1 MQEGEILTLEI
12 EFEICEKISYAMY
25 HNNLPVVSKFVLVN
39 EGESVENIVI
49 KVSSDSS
56 FFKTFEIRADRIAA
70 RSTIDLL
77 SDPTFKFSLDP
88 NFFANLTENTH
99 GEVNIELSFGEDNV
113 LSHSFSVELQTYD
126 MWSGLGIMPE
136 MIASFV
142 TPNADSLNVVKARAS
157 DILKEWGYASSFN
170 GYLSDN
176 DTVLKMVAAIYKA
189 VCEQNINYSLP
200 PNDFGQKGQRIR
212 MPDEVLNTKTG
223 TCIDLAVLFAS
234 LFESINLEPVIF
246 FTTGHA
252 FVGVHL
258 VNEAIHS
265 MIEFSNTLYR
275 ADIVGNSMCA
285 IECTLAVNSNLSSF
299 DIAKQKGYDNL
310 SDSDTF
316 QLAVEIYNARQKIK
330 PLPIRRM
337 EGTSWIVERDAAVAD
352 MAAPK
357 QLGHVDVA
365 MDYDIKLTKVEKW
378 KRQLLDLSTRN
389 YLIKMSLGKKIVPLL
404 ISDIASMEDRLSD
417 GKTFT
422 LMSKPQEWGGNQR
435 YMAAPFETDECLG
448 NCSELFSAN
457 LGKGYLHTPL
467 TDLETEKTLR
477 SIIRQANQDL
487 EESGCNSLFLVIGV
501 LKWYEAKSKSPN
513 YAPLILLPIQMKKT
527 IKGFVIEKLDE
538 DTLFNVTLQEKLKQE
553 YDIDLPIPDPLP
565 TDDNGVDVPAIIQ
578 TVRQAIKKM
587 SGWEVYNGS
596 GLGIFS
602 FSQYAMWKDLDS
614 NIDYFKENPVVR
626 CLAESMPYPAEH
638 IEEDAD
644 PYKGCLVV
652 PADGSQVKA
661 INASLNHSFV
671 MHGPPGTGKSQTIT
685 NMIANAL
692 DHGKTVLFV
701 AEKRA
706 ALEVVKNR
714 LDKVGIGNYCLELH
728 SNKAVKSEFISQLKN
743 AFGSVEKYDEN
754 ELSAMKA
761 RLERAKESL
770 DKYAKELH
778 CPMVAGRSM
787 YSLISSFEDNDVE
800 DVIDIHYLGAV
811 ENHTEEMIES
821 IEACVSE
828 AFVLGEKVGS
838 VSQEDLD
845 LIGLSEPSLTIETET
860 IEHIQALEDALKQ
873 LTVSNDKLNG
883 IKLPYSLTEFEK
895 IELFFDKLGT
905 ISRKLITDPDAEKY
919 LQDIDE
925 LNNGLR
931 TISDRLHAISITWQ
945 NTSLG
950 DISVLSS
957 IVSNTREKY
966 QKFISR
972 GYLETNAS
980 IVNLLDSADTVCQ
993 IFPLMINDLKIIGTY
1008 WNNEIFKDNGVATL
1022 YQRYDAAN
1030 HAGFLKKGGERRAFL
1045 ASVSSYLLNSNQKY
1059 EAYEAS
1065 IKLIVKD
1072 APDIAR
1078 CYSAFSNAMAPVGI
1092 LAELQENI
1100 CTLIDLKKELS
1111 VSQSELLEY
1120 YDIIDTGK
1128 ALISEYKEKYSAW
1141 KDCYESLSQL
1151 LEMDLVLPIYP
1162 ALFEETEELCERLRA
1177 ISESIYDIVNW
1188 HDAEKHLEAAGL
1200 SELTTHVLEGADEEV
1215 LIHSAYRAFFKAC
1228 LDYCRRTLEGMRTF
1242 GPVAFERSIRQFKEY
1257 DKKYTE
1263 LNRNILKC
1271 HLFMNLP
1278 NNEHSVSGTE
1288 TYTLNKAIQSTRMRL
1303 SIRSLMSQIPNV
1315 LQKVCPCFLM
1325 SPLSV
1330 SQYLSKD
1337 FPKFDLVIFDESS
1350 QITTPKAICALG
1362 RAKNAIIAGDNKQLP
1377 PTSFFQKK
1385 IEGDDEEDMI
1395 DVDSFLDDCLA
1406 LNMPE
1411 TYLEWHYRSHHE
1423 SLIAFSNRMYY
1434 GGKMLTFPS
1443 SNDGETEVSEVKV
1456 EKGLYE
1462 RGSGRNYPEAE
1473 AVVNEIYHRVMDD
1486 KLSKMSIGV
1495 IAFSTRQ
1502 QGCIQDMLDDRAGK
1516 DPVFFDRLNA
1526 MPEGVFVKNL
1536 ETVQGDERDVILFS
1550 IGYGRSKDGTVY
1562 QNFGPLN
1569 QAGGGRRLNVAVSRA
1584 RCKMIVFASMNFTD
1598 VKITPTTGPGVKGM
1612 REFLRFAE
1620 NNGRFE
1626 KQDRTIQGKGE
1637 SSILS
1642 SIAAEL
1648 QANGYLCHFGIGES
1662 RFHVD
1667 VAVVDKNH
1675 PGQYLLGILSDGE
1688 SYRNSDNTRDREYA
1702 RAEVL
1707 KNFGWNL
1714 IHVWSYEWYSNRT
1727 EVVNKI
1733 LERLHAIE
1741 SGQILEDESVTVDE
1755 SGPAKRELMSVN
1767 VTATASRRREYMPSA
1782 IITDPSYVMTTE
1794 YPQTIIKKVID
1805 EESPIDE
1812 KYLVKIVGKLMGMK
1826 KISENGR
1833 NTILKNISGS
1843 FVSDKCGDFVTYWKD
1858 NTPVECDYYRVSK
1871 DPTINRK
1878 IEWMSLPELRAAVID
1893 TVGAAGSVKR
1903 SDAETAVARTLEY
1916 NRTGAVIKE
1925 TIGKVIDMQIED
1937 GKIVLTE
1944 DGRLILP

>member
-1 MQEGEILTLEI
+1 MTLDI

-25 HNNLPVVSKFVLVN
+25 HNALPVVSKFVVVN
-39 EGESVENIVI
+39 EGEPVEDLSVR
-49 KVSSDSS
+49 VSSNIE
-56 FFKTFEIRADRIAA
+56 FFKAFEKHADRIAA
-70 RSTIDLL
+70 RSVLDFL
-77 SDPTFKFSLDP
+77 SDPTFRFDLDP
-88 NFFANLTENTH
+88 NFFANLTENMH
-99 GEVNIELSFGEDNV
+99 GEVNIEISFGEGETV
-113 LSHSFSVELQTYD
+113 SRSFPVELQTYD

-142 TPNADSLNVVKARAS
+142 TPNADSLSVIKARAS
-157 DILKEWGYASSFN
+157 YLLRSWGCNSSFN
-170 GYLSDN
+170 GYKSDN
-176 DTVLKMVAAIYKA
+176 DAVMKMVAAMYSA

-212 MPDEVLNTKTG
+212 MPDEVLKTKTC

-275 ADIVGNSMCA
+275 ADIDGNSMCA
-285 IECTLAVNSNLSSF
+285 IECTMAVNSNLESF
-299 DIAKQKGYDNL
+299 DAARQRGYDNL
-310 SDSDTF
+310 ADPDKF
-316 QLAVEIYNARQKIK
+316 QLAVEIYNARQKIR
-330 PLPIRRM
+330 PLPVRRM
-337 EGTSWIVERDAAVAD
+337 EGTSWIVQRESVAAD
-352 MAAPK
+352 TTAPQ

-365 MDYDIKLTKVEKW
+365 LEGGRKLTKVDKW
-378 KRQLLDLSTRN
+378 KRELLDLSTRN
-389 YLIKMSLGKKIVPLL
+389 YLIKMKLGKKIIPLL
-404 ISDIASMEDRLSD
+404 IPNIASMEDRLSD
-417 GKTFT
+417 GKAFT
-422 LMSKPQEWGGNQR
+422 LISKPQEWDGNQR
-435 YMAAPFETDECLG
+435 YQSAPFETDECLG
-448 NCSELFSAN
+448 NCADLFTAN
-457 LGKGYLHTPL
+457 IGKGYMHTPL
-467 TDLETEKTLR
+467 TDTETEKTLR
-477 SIIRQANQDL
+477 SIIRQSNQDL
-487 EESGCNSLFLVIGV
+487 EESGCNSLFLVIGT
-501 LKWYEAKSKSPN
+501 LKWYEAKSKSAN
-513 YAPLILLPIQMKKT
+513 YAPLILLPVQMKKT

-553 YDIDLPIPDPLP
+553 YEIDLPIPDPLP
-565 TDDNGVDVPAIIQ
+565 TDESGVDVPAIIQ

-587 SGWEVYNGS
+587 AGWEVYNGA

-614 NIDYFKENPVVR
+614 NIEYFKENPVVR
-626 CLAESMPYPAEH
+626 GLADSVPYPPDH
-638 IEEDAD
+638 IDADAD
-644 PYKGCLVV
+644 PYEGCLVV

-714 LDKVGIGNYCLELH
+714 LDKVGIGNHCLELH
-728 SNKAVKSEFISQLKN
+728 SNKAVKSEFIAQLKN
-743 AFGSVEKYDEN
+743 AFNSVEKYDEN

-778 CPMVAGRSM
+778 RPMVAGRSM
-787 YSLISSFEDNDVE
+787 YDLISLFEDNDVE
-800 DVIDIHYLGAV
+800 DILDIHYLGSV
-811 ENHTEEMIES
+811 EDQTEEKIDS
-821 IEACVSE
+821 IEACVSD
-828 AFVLGEKVGS
+828 AFILGEKVGS
-838 VSQEDLD
+838 VSQEDID
-845 LIGLSEPSLTIETET
+845 LIGLSEPRIIIETEA
-860 IEHIQALEDALKQ
+860 IEHVQALEAALDQ
-873 LTVSNDKLNG
+873 LNLSNEKLDNVR
-883 IKLPYSLTEFEK
+883 LPYPVTEFGKLEK
-895 IELFFDKLGT
+895 FFGKLGV
-905 ISRKLITDPDAEKY
+905 ISRKLLVDPDAEKY
-919 LQDIDE
+919 LSEIDD

-931 TISDRLHAISITWQ
+931 AVYDRMQSVNTAWQ
-945 NTSLG
+945 NTTQA
-950 DISVLSS
+950 DISSLSS
-957 IVSNTREKY
+957 SASNARAFY
-966 QKFISR
+966 QKFVSK
-972 GYLETNAS
+972 GYLEADTG
-980 IVNLLDSADTVCQ
+980 IEGLLDSADLICS
-993 IFPLMINDLKIIGTY
+993 IFPALIGDLKTIGAY
-1008 WNNEIFKDNGVATL
+1008 WNKNIFNDAEVSTL
-1022 YQRYDAAN
+1022 YERYDAAN
-1030 HAGFLKKGGERRAFL
+1030 HAGFLKKGGARRTFL
-1045 ASVSSYLLNSNQKY
+1045 ASVSSYILDADQKY
-1059 EAYEAS
+1059 GMYEAS
-1065 IKLIVKD
+1065 IKLIIKD
-1072 APDIAR
+1072 ASEIAR
-1078 CYSAFSNAMAPVGI
+1078 CNSVFSKAVAPPNI
-1092 LAELQENI
+1092 LTDMQENI
-1100 CTLIDLKKELS
+1100 RAFIGIRDELRIT
-1111 VSQSELLEY
+1111 QSEVLGY
-1120 YDIIDTGK
+1120 YDELEADKLLVEEFKGRYC
-1128 ALISEYKEKYSAW
+1128 SW
-1141 KDCYESLSQL
+1141 KDSYESLSQL
-1151 LEMDLVLPIYP
+1151 LKMSLSLPAYP
-1162 ALFEETEELCERLRA
+1162 ALFEETSDLCERLRNV
-1177 ISESIYDIVNW
+1177 SESIYDIINW
-1188 HDAEKHLEAAGL
+1188 HDAEKRLEAAGF
-1200 SELTTHVLEGADEEV
+1200 SELTEHVLEGVDEEI
-1215 LIHSAYRAFFKAC
+1215 LIHSAYRAFYKVC
-1228 LDYCRRTLEGMRTF
+1228 LDYCRRSLEGMRTF
-1242 GPVAFERSIRQFKEY
+1242 GPVAFERSIKQFKEY
-1257 DKKYTE
+1257 DRKYTE

-1278 NNEHSVSGTE
+1278 NNERSISGTE
-1288 TYTLNKAIQSTRMRL
+1288 TYTLNKAIQATRMRM
-1303 SIRSLMSQIPNV
+1303 SIRSLISQVPNV
-1315 LQKVCPCFLM
+1315 IQKVCPCFLM

-1330 SQYLSKD
+1330 SQYISKD

-1350 QITTPKAICALG
+1350 QITTPKAVCALG

-1385 IEGDDEEDMI
+1385 IENDDEEDMI

-1434 GGKMLTFPS
+1434 DGKMLTFPS
-1443 SNDGETEVSEVKV
+1443 SNDGETKVSEIQV
-1456 EKGLYE
+1456 ENGLYE

-1473 AVVNEIYHRVMDD
+1473 AVVNEIYRRVMDD
-1486 KLSKMSIGV
+1486 RLSKMSIGV

-1502 QGCIQDMLDDRAGK
+1502 QGCIQDLLDDRAGK
-1516 DPVFFDRLNA
+1516 DPAFFDRLNA

-1550 IGYGRSKDGTVY
+1550 IGYGRTKDGTVY

-1584 RCKMIVFASMNFTD
+1584 RCEMIVFASMNFMD
-1598 VKITPTTGPGVKGM
+1598 VKYTPTTGPGVRGM
-1612 REFLRFAE
+1612 REFLHFAE
-1620 NNGRFE
+1620 NKGHFE
-1626 KQDRTIQGKGE
+1626 TQDRTIQGKGE

-1667 VAVVDKNH
+1667 VAVVDKDH
-1675 PGQYLLGILSDGE
+1675 PGKYLLGILSDGE

-1714 IHVWSYEWYSNRT
+1714 IHVWSYEWYSDRT
-1727 EVVNKI
+1727 EVINKI

-1741 SGQILEDESVTVDE
+1741 SGQVIEEESTAAEDTSE
-1755 SGPAKRELMSVN
+1755 PAHREMMT
-1767 VTATASRRREYMPSA
+1767 VTATAAAASRRKEYTPGV
-1782 IITDPSYVMTTE
+1782 IVTDQAFTMTNE
-1794 YPQTIIKKVID
+1794 YLQTIIKRVID
-1805 EESPIDE
+1805 EESPINE

-1833 NTILKNISGS
+1833 TTILRNIHSH
-1843 FVSDKCGDFVTYWKD
+1843 FVPVENGDFVTYWKD
-1858 NTPVECDYYRVSK
+1858 NTPVECDYYRVSR

-1878 IEWMSLPELRAAVID
+1878 IEWISLPELRAAVID

-1916 NRTGAVIKE
+1916 SRTGAVIKE
-1925 TIGKVIDMQIED
+1925 TLGKVIEMEIKA
-1937 GKIVLTE
+1937 GHVILTD